1 MRPAGLRAAVL
12 YLSAGSLFCSFAL
25 ASSGAQTVETS
36 EQANERLKSLAS
48 ATQHPPA
55 PTDYIIGT
63 GDVVSVQVFD
73 VPEMSRD
80 LRVGQTGTI
89 GIPLIPVRLHIAGLT
104 ELQAERKIEEVL
116 EANGLISHPE
126 VSVVAKEK
134 KSRPITVVGAVGHPM
149 VYSAE
154 RQVTLVEVL
163 AEAGGIVGDASDHV
177 IITRPEHQPS
187 DPNEPP
193 AIGADDPTPPL
204 GPDKT
209 PPAKAASSS
218 AASAS
223 LAPSAP
229 LPNSAV
235 SQTPAVSSAAVA
247 SGSGPGSPAT
257 GTSPAQAE
265 PPPLTPSSS
274 TNIITINLSQILE
287 TGDMSGNIVLLPGD
301 VVTVPHAG
309 IIYVLGAVQRPGG
322 YTVSNDR
329 AQLTTLKVLSLAG
342 GLNPTARGAHAYI
355 VRKDLAGKQNEVEVD
370 LKKVL
375 KFQAEDLQLR
385 PSDILYVP
393 TSGAKTAALRAAE
406 VGLAVGTG
414 VLLYRVAY
422 H

>member
-1 MRPAGLRAAVL
+1 MGPARLMAAALCFSAGALLSVFAAV
-12 YLSAGSLFCSFAL
+12 STSC
-25 ASSGAQTVETS
+25 AQTVETP
-36 EQANERLKSLAS
+36 QQTNERIKSLATT
-48 ATQHPPA
+48 AQHAPP

-63 GDVVSVQVFD
+63 GDVISVQVFD

-89 GIPLIPVRLHIAGLT
+89 GIPLIPVRLHVAGLT

-163 AEAGGIVGDASDHV
+163 AEAGGIVADASDHV
-177 IITRPEHQPS
+177 IITRPDRPAF

-193 AIGADDPTPPL
+193 AIGADGAAAPAPT
-204 GPDKT
+204 
-209 PPAKAASSS
+209 AAATDSS
-218 AASAS
+218 AT
-223 LAPSAP
+223 LAPVTDSAP
-229 LPNSAV
+229 GSV
-235 SQTPAVSSAAVA
+235 SGATTADTPA
-247 SGSGPGSPAT
+247 PQT
-257 GTSPAQAE
+257 MQAE
-265 PPPLTPSSS
+265 PPPLSNA
-274 TNIITINLSQILE
+274 TNTITINLSQILE
-287 TGDMSGNIVLLPGD
+287 TGDMSSNIVLLPGD

-309 IIYVLGAVQRPGG
+309 IVYVLGAVQRPGG
-322 YTVSNDR
+322 YTVSNDPT
-329 AQLTTLKVLSLAG
+329 QFTTLKVLSLAG
-342 GLNPTARGAHAYI
+342 GLNRTAKGSQAYI
-355 VRKDLAGKQNEVEVD
+355 VRKDIAGKQSQVEVD
-370 LKKVL
+370 LQKVM
-375 KFQAEDLQLR
+375 KFQSEDLQLR

-393 TSGAKTAALRAAE
+393 NSAAKSAAVRAAE
-406 VGLAVGTG
+406 IALAVGTG